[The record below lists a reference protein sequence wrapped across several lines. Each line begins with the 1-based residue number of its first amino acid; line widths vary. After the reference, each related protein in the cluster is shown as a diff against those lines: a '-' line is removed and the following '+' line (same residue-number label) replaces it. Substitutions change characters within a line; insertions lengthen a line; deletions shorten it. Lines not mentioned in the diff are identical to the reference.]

1 MLQQASIE
9 QRSRIEQ
16 YSREYKRVE
25 YDKVVQDRIEQN
37 RKKKSEWNI
46 QIFPHYINSYR
57 FEKIYKRALN
67 RIPKIEIINYQLRK
81 NKIS

>member
-37 RKKKSEWNI
+37 RKKNQSG
-46 QIFPHYINSYR
+46 IFKY
-57 FEKIYKRALN
+57 F
-67 RIPKIEIINYQLRK
+67 RII
-81 NKIS
+81 

>member
-1 MLQQASIE
+1 MIKLF
-9 QRSRIEQ
+9 
-16 YSREYKRVE
+16 
-25 YDKVVQDRIEQN
+25 RIEQN
-37 RKKKSEWNI
+37 RIETKKSEWKI

-67 RIPKIEIINYQLRK
+67 KIPKIEIINYQLRK